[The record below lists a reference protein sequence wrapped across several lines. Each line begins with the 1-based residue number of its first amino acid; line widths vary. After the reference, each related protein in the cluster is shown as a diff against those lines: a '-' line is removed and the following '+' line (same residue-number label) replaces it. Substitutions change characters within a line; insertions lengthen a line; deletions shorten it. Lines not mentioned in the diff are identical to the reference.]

1 MFKSDLDIWKNKPE
15 IIAVEEIQQDTKG
28 ANNSSIY
35 ELPIKD
41 QILHIISTE
50 TPTVVKFSMYDVSQN
65 IRRVGLYLFKT
76 RKLEAGTR
84 AALVKDLRSTK
95 FQETETFYVLTDNI
109 LEKTLLKFTFD
120 RDKSLWREPIATVA
134 CMIEGKVTNSFLL
147 DDEVLIICTL

>member
-1 MFKSDLDIWKNKPE
+1 
-15 IIAVEEIQQDTKG
+15 
-28 ANNSSIY
+28 
-35 ELPIKD
+35 
-41 QILHIISTE
+41 
-50 TPTVVKFSMYDVSQN
+50 MYDVSQN

-95 FQETETFYVLTDNI
+95 FQETDTFYVLTDNI

-134 CMIEGKVTNSFLL
+134 CMIEGRVTNSFLL